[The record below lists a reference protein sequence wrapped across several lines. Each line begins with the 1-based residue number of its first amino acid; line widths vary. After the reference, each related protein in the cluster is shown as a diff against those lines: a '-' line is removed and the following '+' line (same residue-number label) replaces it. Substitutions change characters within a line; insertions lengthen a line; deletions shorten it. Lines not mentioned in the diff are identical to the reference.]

1 MIKNLR
7 IKNYALLKEVNI
19 DFEKGFTVIS
29 GETGSGKSIML
40 DALSLLLGKR
50 VDRISKKSNKKTVIE
65 AVFCINKS
73 KKKFFIEHDLDFQ
86 KNTIVRREISL
97 EGRSRA
103 FINDTPVLINV
114 LLDFSY
120 NFIEVYAQHQTI
132 FVKENNAQFALLDQL
147 ALSNSL
153 LLEYQKEY
161 YKYNQLKLELKAIQ
175 SNGVMSDSEIEFL
188 RYQLDEID
196 RCDIQVGEKHELEK
210 NISILENIEA
220 INEVISYSKENLNN
234 ENGIVSQLSNL
245 RRKLSDFDNFNEIN
259 DRIDSVV
266 IELNDIS
273 SDFNLFSD
281 DVKLNANDLNKFSN
295 RLDIINSLLQKHK
308 VNSLDELF
316 EYKQFIDNKI
326 NISKSFEKDIK
337 NMNIKISNQFKIVE
351 DLVTL
356 LNKKRNESIPNV
368 TKMIE
373 RCLSQLGMPYAR
385 FNILLQKCDSFHQ
398 NGNTNVSFCFSAN
411 KGGALLE
418 LSKVAS
424 GGELSRLM
432 LAIKFISSKYSNLDT
447 LIFDEI
453 DSGVSGEIASLMGEM
468 MKKMG
473 ESTQVLAISH
483 LPQIASKGERH
494 LKVIKTVVNSET
506 VSDIITLNNN
516 ERVKEIAKLLSGE
529 KITEAAFDNAR
540 ALLHQ

>member
-7 IKNYALLKEVNI
+7 IINYALLKEVNI
-19 DFEKGFTVIS
+19 DFDRGFTVIS

-65 AVFCINKS
+65 AVFSIEKS
-73 KKKFFIEHDLDFQ
+73 KKNFFIKNDLDFQ
-86 KNTIVRREISL
+86 KNTIVRREISS

-120 NFIEVYAQHQTI
+120 NFIEVYAQHQSV
-132 FVKENNAQFALLDQL
+132 FVKENNFQFALLDQL

-161 YKYNQLKLELKAIQ
+161 YNLNQLKLELKTIE
-175 SNGVMSDSEIEFL
+175 SNGVISNSETEFL
-188 RYQLDEID
+188 LYQLDEID
-196 RCDIQVGEKHELEK
+196 RCDIQTGEKHELEK

-234 ENGIVSQLSNL
+234 EHGIVSQLSNL
-245 RRKLSDFDNFNEIN
+245 RRKLLDFDNFTEIK
-259 DRIDSVV
+259 DRIDSVI

-281 DVKLNANDLNKFSN
+281 DVRLNVNDLNNLYN
-295 RLDIINSLLQKHK
+295 RLDIINNLLQKHK
-308 VNSLDELF
+308 VSSIDELF
-316 EYKQFIDNKI
+316 EYKELIEKRI

-337 NMNIKISNQFKIVE
+337 NINIKISNQFKVVE

-356 LNKKRNESIPNV
+356 LNKKRNEAIPNV

-373 RCLSQLGMPYAR
+373 GSLSKLGMPYAR
-385 FNILLQKCDSFHQ
+385 FNIIFEKCDSFHQ

-411 KGGALLE
+411 KGGELLE

-432 LAIKFISSKYSNLDT
+432 LAIKFISSKHSNLNT

-473 ESTQVLAISH
+473 EYTQILAISH

-494 LKVIKTVVNSET
+494 LKVIKTVVDSET
-506 VSDIITLNNN
+506 ISDIITLNNN
-516 ERVKEIAKLLSGE
+516 ERVEEIAKLLSG
-529 KITEAAFDNAR
+529 KRITDAAFDNAK
-540 ALLHQ
+540 ALLQQ